1 MMGVNQLEAAAITSL
16 VHLARIHRKV
26 TKETVVPEL
35 QKFKGHPELG
45 SLAENALEDILI
57 LTSASSSSS

>member
-16 VHLARIHRKV
+16 LHLARIHRKV
-26 TKETVVPEL
+26 TNPEL
-35 QKFKGHPELG
+35 QKFKGHPELR

-57 LTSASSSSS
+57 FTSASSSSS